1 MRAGGPRFALALAFC
16 LPALGLIGTSAG
28 LTGQGFSELGLA
40 GLGFAGLG
48 FSGLGT
54 ATLVATA
61 MLVALCAVRR
71 VAVPLV
77 SGQVLPAARIVGMH
91 LPAPIRSSDPDS
103 PGAARPRAPGRGH
116 TARPVL
122 IESRVFRD
130 PEGRGVDPADR
141 VVGGVR

>member
-1 MRAGGPRFALALAFC
+1 MRAGEPWFAPALAFC
-16 LPALGLIGTSAG
+16 LPALGLIGASGG
-28 LTGQGFSELGLA
+28 LP
-40 GLGFAGLG
+40 GLG
-48 FSGLGT
+48 FSGIGA

-61 MLVALCAVRR
+61 MLVALCAARL
-71 VAVPLV
+71 VAVPLICGRV
-77 SGQVLPAARIVGMH
+77 RPVARAIGMH

-130 PEGRGVDPADR
+130 PDGLG
-141 VVGGVR
+141 